1 MDIKP
6 YPQEQ
11 LAAQAI
17 GYWSRE
23 TAHHVITGLRT
34 ALAEEHLT
42 QPHWWILNHVAG
54 APGAWTRTA
63 LTAKLTRFDDQ
74 NTDFEAVYD
83 DLTTRGWLTTTHD
96 THTLALTVE
105 GEAGRLRAHDRN
117 AAVHARIRQGIDDPA
132 YATTIDTLRHMVA
145 NLGGNADL
153 P

>member
-1 MDIKP
+1 MDFKH

-11 LAAQAI
+11 VAAQAI

-23 TAHHVITGLRT
+23 AANLVITSLRT
-34 ALAEEHLT
+34 ALAEEDLT

-63 LTAKLTRFDDQ
+63 LTGKLTRFDDQ

-83 DLTTRGWLTTTHD
+83 DLTDRGWLTTTSGA
-96 THTLALTVE
+96 LALTVE

-117 AAVHARIRQGIDDPA
+117 AAVHTRIRQGIDTPA
-132 YATTIDTLRHMVA
+132 YAATIDTLRRMVA
-145 NLGGNADL
+145 NLGGNPDL